1 MIVNQTPSTK
11 DLVAGF
17 SKLATSTIGNVFDE
31 LGVGGLIVNL
41 PPLVRG
47 RPFCGPAVTALES
60 CGEFG
65 GATPADFRVG
75 AIQDAAGP
83 GDVVVIANA
92 GAQVSTWGGLASLA
106 AAKKG
111 IAGAVIDGGARDI
124 EEIEASGFS
133 IYARHLVPTGGRKRI
148 RVEAIGEP
156 VVVDGVTVN
165 PGDIIVADGT
175 GIACVPLAEAEAVL
189 RMARDFDAND
199 RESQRLI
206 EAGASLSDAMKRF
219 DTI

>member
-1 MIVNQTPSTK
+1 MPDRTDSVQTLIES
-11 DLVAGF
+11 F

-41 PPLVRG
+41 PPLIKG
-47 RPFCGPAVTALES
+47 RPFCGPAVTARES
-60 CGEFG
+60 CGDFG
-65 GATPADFRVG
+65 SATPADFQVG
-75 AIQDAAGP
+75 AIQDAADA
-83 GDVVVIANA
+83 GDVVVIAND
-92 GAQVSTWGGLASLA
+92 GAKVSTWGGLASLA
-106 AAKKG
+106 AARKG

-133 IYARHLVPTGGRKRI
+133 IRARHLVPTGGRKRI

-156 VVVDGVTVN
+156 VVVDGVTVS

-175 GIACVPLAEAEAVL
+175 GVACVPFKQAEAVL
-189 RMARDFDAND
+189 RMALEFDAND